1 MLEFQTA
8 WMAAEDAAK
17 LLQLLVLCC
26 SYKTHSSWRAG
37 MLVLSCMH
45 A

>member
-17 LLQLLVLCC
+17 LLQQIVLC
-26 SYKTHSSWRAG
+26 SI
-37 MLVLSCMH
+37 
-45 A
+45 